1 MTLRMY
7 IKKQVDRQDP
17 VGELAREH
25 VVSNMRKFPWLY
37 REAKTYLQ
45 KIGASK
51 RALLGLDQ
59 GYVEWQLQRTRRVW
73 GIPGSRTAF
82 VRRETEDGELWEAT
96 AVVCGHT
103 FVAHAPTLREAQL
116 RLLVAVL
123 GCIEVQ
129 PVAG

>member
-1 MTLRMY
+1 MTLARF
-7 IKKQVDRQDP
+7 ITLQAHRQDR
-17 VGELAREH
+17 VGELARTGLLGG
-25 VVSNMRKFPWLY
+25 RGKPWLY
-37 REAKTYLQ
+37 EQMRPYLQ
-45 KIGASK
+45 RNGASGSMLV
-51 RALLGLDQ
+51 ALDQ

-82 VRRETEDGELWEAT
+82 VRRETEDGELWEVT
-96 AVVCGHT
+96 AVVCGRT